1 MQADA
6 PPPLPTGTHAQFRD
20 PVTPWTI
27 ERAVVRQQFPSLLEA
42 LTLDQANVSLSF
54 LAPPSTPLVHAD
66 SGGNNTNTTE
76 GGPIWFSVI
85 GALQQCVGSAALYA
99 SLDLRWVASRE
110 VTIREVTTG
119 EVTITR
125 GDE

>member
-42 LTLDQANVSLSF
+42 LTLDQANASLSF

-99 SLDLRWVASRE
+99 SLDLRCVASPHQINPRKLD
-110 VTIREVTTG
+110 VSC
-119 EVTITR
+119 R
-125 GDE
+125 GLDPR